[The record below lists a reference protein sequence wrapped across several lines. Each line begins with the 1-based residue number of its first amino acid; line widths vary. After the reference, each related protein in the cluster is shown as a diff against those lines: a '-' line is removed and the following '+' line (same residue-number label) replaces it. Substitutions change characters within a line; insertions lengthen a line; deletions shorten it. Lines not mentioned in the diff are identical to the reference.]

1 MRIGKVF
8 NANKLY
14 KFNISGS
21 FVCKCSSPIST
32 TSTLFIIHSSFSA
45 FERST
50 THENLQFDISQPPIP
65 ILKHVAMSRSAFTV
79 HIEMMEFVLTFIST
93 LVVKAN
99 EFYPDTKRM
108 NSKTDSKTVEI
119 ETIFHWSKTTFQSI
133 WTCLRLAVEKN
144 PLSSMASVWKYAR
157 TLIWNFNYGSF
168 IWWFNM
174 PMECSMAC
182 GGRKKFFILKMKII
196 FHLEKNPS

>member
-8 NANKLY
+8 NANELY

-133 WTCLRLAVEKN
+133 WTCLRLAVEKIH
-144 PLSSMASVWKYAR
+144 SSQWHRCENMQELWYE
-157 TLIWNFNYGSF
+157 TLIAALSFDGSICRWNAIWLVAGVKSF
-168 IWWFNM
+168 SF
-174 PMECSMAC
+174 
-182 GGRKKFFILKMKII
+182 
-196 FHLEKNPS
+196 